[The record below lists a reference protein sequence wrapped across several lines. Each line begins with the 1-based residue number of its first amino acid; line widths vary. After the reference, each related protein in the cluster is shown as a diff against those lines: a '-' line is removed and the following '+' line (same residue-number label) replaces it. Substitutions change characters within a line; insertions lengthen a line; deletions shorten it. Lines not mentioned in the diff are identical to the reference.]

1 MYDPRVALC
10 RGCNV
15 KTVRLYGELAKK
27 FGKEFRFDVK
37 TPAEAVRAM
46 CVTVRGFEAYIR
58 QHKDDAFKVFAA
70 GRNISESLR
79 DPTSDDE
86 LIRIAPVVHGAN
98 AVGRIILGALI
109 LLVAWWNPA
118 GWAAATQTMV
128 YGMGASMI
136 LGGVVQLLS
145 PMPKTSS
152 GSGESVENTPSYNF
166 NGPVNTT
173 AQGHPVPLAYGRIM
187 TGSAVISAGYTT
199 R

>member
-1 MYDPRVALC
+1 MYDPCVALC

-70 GRNISESLR
+70 GRNISESLC
-79 DPTSDDE
+79 DPTSDNE
-86 LIRIAPVVHGAN
+86 VIRIAPVIQGAS
-98 AVGRIILGALI
+98 AVGRIVLGAV
-109 LLVAWWNPA
+109 LLVFAWWNPYSWTTAAQMMA
-118 GWAAATQTMV
+118 GL
-128 YGMGASMI
+128 GASMV
-136 LGGVVQLLS
+136 LGGISQLLS